1 MAAKR
6 QTVKGKGR
14 EIFFSEGAAPEVG
27 SRAET
32 PSKPMREPENVA
44 GQSPPDLNEK
54 AAAEASP
61 GVVIEDIFSKLLGSP
76 TRSRML
82 TWFLL
87 KPEER
92 FSSTQLQAIFGA
104 DAPTISREVKV
115 FEEIGVLQSET
126 TREGRYSLNPV
137 CDFLPELRG
146 IVLKTD
152 GFLRRLREVLRS
164 HDEVKLAFV
173 FGAFT
178 TEREWGKNEI
188 NLFVA
193 GSQGFSS
200 DSLYGEIP
208 IFANP
213 DRRAIEITY
222 LPINEYRRR
231 RRILDTSVIR
241 ILRQPRVWLIGEE
254 DRS

>member
-1 MAAKR
+1 MVAKR
-6 QTVKGKGR
+6 QTIKGKGR
-14 EIFFSEGAAPEVG
+14 EIFFSGGAASEADT
-27 SRAET
+27 RAELQL
-32 PSKPMREPENVA
+32 KEIREAENVTS
-44 GQSPPDLNEK
+44 QNPLDLQGIVADEV
-54 AAAEASP
+54 SP
-61 GVVIEDIFSKLLGSP
+61 GVVVEDVFSKLLGSP

-82 TWFLL
+82 TWFVL

-92 FSSTQLQAIFGA
+92 FSSSQLQTIFGA
-104 DAPTISREVKV
+104 DASAIGREVKV
-115 FEEIGVLQSET
+115 FEEIGILQSET

-137 CDFLPELRG
+137 CDFLAELRG
-146 IVLKTD
+146 IILKTD
-152 GFLRRLREVLRS
+152 GFIGRLKEVLHG
-164 HDEVKLAFV
+164 HDEVKLAFI

-188 NLFVA
+188 NLLVA
-193 GSQGFSS
+193 GSPGLSI
-200 DSLYGEIP
+200 DALYGEMP

-241 ILRQPRVWLIGEE
+241 ILRQPRVWLVGEE